1 MPTEIHTDAF
11 DIIAHFPAASPTLL
25 EDASRMR
32 HEITGAL
39 PHTNDEVEGAIVLA
53 NLLRAVDT
61 FSRSVRELQPPSTRQ
76 AYVGEQQQRA
86 VEAVSVLKNLHLQ
99 EPRIPDDAD
108 YAAETA
114 LHVRTLAQ
122 GLSGAVNSVY
132 KTELDPSTDNVQMHA
147 LGFLMQTTAGHPENL
162 DLLYA
167 VFGEEDDSAPIAHPV
182 PKPARAQRPA
192 PARSGRPSPEVSPI
206 TSPVEIQYLNEAL
219 IIEYDDGTQ
228 DTVTPTLRRRLAYL
242 IGTMAGY
249 ERNGFWRSV
258 SGPAVVGRMEEE
270 VTQFAL
276 NQNLRKISKI
286 IHGDKT
292 LGYRF
297 RIPEAL
303 QQELLT
309 AKGTLHISDSYIMGD
324 DELNDYYSN
333 LPLKKPGRNLRLDFP
348 IIVKELIEMD
358 PRDSFQSWHD
368 AGFNTEPADTKGGPS
383 RLIAGMLQSSCIR
396 RRIDRLLYIMPNTS
410 LPQYEGQIL
419 WLLDQ
424 LAIGPQELPH
434 IIPQDAAAST
444 ELSLGE
450 ILKARDILLK
460 KSHRDYLRDPAF
472 TRFLRHLIRFTQLD
486 IDIEE
491 AESVDVKDVFNRIME
506 AAAREEASIDQLHS
520 S

>member
-76 AYVGEQQQRA
+76 VYVGEQQQRA

-167 VFGEEDDSAPIAHPV
+167 VFGEDDLLV
-182 PKPARAQRPA
+182 PEKRPA
-192 PARSGRPSPEVSPI
+192 PARARVERPAPEAVPNL
-206 TSPVEIQYLNEAL
+206 SPVEIQYLNEGL
-219 IIEYDDGTQ
+219 IIEYDDGAQ
-228 DTVTPTLRRRLAYL
+228 DTITPTLRRRLAYL
-242 IGTMAGY
+242 IGTMEGY

-270 VTQFAL
+270 VTPAAL
-276 NQNLRKISKI
+276 SQNLKEISRI
-286 IHGDKT
+286 IHGHRR

-297 RIPEAL
+297 RIPKGL
-303 QQELLT
+303 QEKILT
-309 AKGTLHISDSYIMGD
+309 AKGVLRISNSDIMNDEELEEYYNGLSLQKSDRDLHL
-324 DELNDYYSN
+324 EFVLHVNPKN
-333 LPLKKPGRNLRLDFP
+333 EKKPRRDF
-348 IIVKELIEMD
+348 
-358 PRDSFQSWHD
+358 RSWHD
-368 AGFNTEPADTKGGPS
+368 TGFYTEPADTKGGPS

-506 AAAREEASIDQLHS
+506 AAAREEASIDQLHFS
-520 S
+520 